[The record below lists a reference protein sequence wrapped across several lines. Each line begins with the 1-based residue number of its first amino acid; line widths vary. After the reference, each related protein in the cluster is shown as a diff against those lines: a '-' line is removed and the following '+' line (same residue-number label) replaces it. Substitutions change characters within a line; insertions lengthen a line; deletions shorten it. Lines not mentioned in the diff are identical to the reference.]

1 MARKKRERSKSGIY
15 HIMLRGIDKRNI
27 FIDDEDRD
35 KFLQTLLKAKQTGGF
50 SLYAYCL
57 MENHVHLLIKEDEE
71 IGNSIKRIT
80 VSYVQWHNN
89 KYGRTGHLFENRYK
103 SEVVESESYLLMVA
117 RYIHQNPV
125 KANITNSPKDYIWSS
140 YNKYI
145 NKFYGDNVK
154 LDTQY
159 ILHCFH
165 NQKSFE
171 NYMTKYNNDQ
181 CLEYDKKVK
190 YSDYELKQKIQKK
203 YNIQEINNL
212 VKNDR
217 DYMIYQIKKETGAS
231 IRQLSRVLGLGR
243 GIIENATKVKVVI
256 YKNN

>member
-27 FIDDEDRD
+27 FMDDEDRD
-35 KFLQTLLKAKQTGGF
+35 RFLQTLLKAKQVGGF

-57 MENHVHLLIKEDEE
+57 MDNHVHLLIKESEE

-103 SEVVESESYLLMVA
+103 SEVVESENYLLMVA

-125 KANITNSPKDYIWSS
+125 KANMTNSPAKYIWSS

-145 NKFYGDNVK
+145 DKLYGDNVK
-154 LDTQY
+154 LDTNN
-159 ILHCFH
+159 ILNYFH
-165 NQKSFE
+165 NKEKFE
-171 NYMTKYNNDQ
+171 AYMTRPNTDE
-181 CLEYDKKVK
+181 CLEYDQKIK
-190 YSDYELKQKIQKK
+190 YTDDELKKHIRTK
-203 YNIQEINNL
+203 YDIGDIDNL
-212 VKNDR
+212 TKSDR
-217 DYMIYQIKKETGAS
+217 DNMIFQIKQETGTS
-231 IRQLSRVLGLGR
+231 IRQLSRVLGVGR
-243 GIIENATKVKVVI
+243 GIVEKASKVG
-256 YKNN
+256 

>member
-27 FIDDEDRD
+27 FMDDEDRD
-35 KFLQTLLKAKQTGGF
+35 RFLQTLLKAKQVGGF

-57 MENHVHLLIKEDEE
+57 MDNHVHLLIKENEE

-103 SEVVESESYLLMVA
+103 SEVVESENYLLMVA

-125 KANITNSPKDYIWSS
+125 KANMTNSPAEYIWSS
-140 YNKYI
+140 YHKYI
-145 NKFYGDNVK
+145 DRLYGDKVK
-154 LDTQY
+154 LDTNN
-159 ILHCFH
+159 ILNHFH
-165 NQKSFE
+165 DKEKFE
-171 NYMTKYNNDQ
+171 AYMTRSNSDE
-181 CLEYDKKVK
+181 CLEYDQKIKFT
-190 YSDYELKQKIQKK
+190 DYELKEHIQKR
-203 YNIQEINNL
+203 YNIKDINNFT
-212 VKNDR
+212 KSDR
-217 DYMIYQIKKETGAS
+217 DNMIFKIKKETGAS

-243 GIIENATKVKVVI
+243 GIIEKASKVG
-256 YKNN
+256 